1 LLLTSSMNSKAPG
14 SIEEA
19 ILIIYGGNFEFKIT
33 VPITVNE
40 LSINIRLFL
49 SFSKSMNL
57 FWNAKTHTLSSFLIK
72 PIVFLKIKD
81 LKFFKIEELI
91 DID

>member
-1 LLLTSSMNSKAPG
+1 MNSKAPE
-14 SIEEA
+14 SIREA
-19 ILIIYGGNFEFKIT
+19 ILIIDGGNFEFKIM

-40 LSINIRLFL
+40 LSIIIRLFT

-57 FWNAKTHTLSSFLIK
+57 FYNANTHTFSSFLIK
-72 PIVFLKIKD
+72 PTVFLKIKD

-91 DID
+91 DKD